1 MGLMILL
8 IMSVSYLVN
17 NTRKYLPVN
26 KMILKCKYEYF
37 FNIYIV
43 STRDTCLILKR
54 FFRILEDAKQ
64 LK

>member
-1 MGLMILL
+1 MILL

-37 FNIYIV
+37 FNICIV